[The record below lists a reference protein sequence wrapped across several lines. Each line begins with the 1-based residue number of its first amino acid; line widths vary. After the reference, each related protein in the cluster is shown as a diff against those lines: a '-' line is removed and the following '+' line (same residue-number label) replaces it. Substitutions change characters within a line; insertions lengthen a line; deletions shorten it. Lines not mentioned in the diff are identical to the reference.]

1 MYTVPLYED
10 LCGGV
15 MKCFAVEVFYQTQ
28 GRLHP
33 NLRRTL
39 QQMMFQSSALN
50 TSTAQSLFSSP
61 PSVPSSPTDPPAN
74 GAIALRDVNV
84 SA

>member
-15 MKCFAVEVFYQTQ
+15 LKCFAVEVFYQTQ
-28 GRLHP
+28 DRLHP
-33 NLRRTL
+33 NLRKAL
-39 QQMMFQSSALN
+39 QQILFQTSAANASSTPALVGPPK
-50 TSTAQSLFSSP
+50 STPSP
-61 PSVPSSPTDPPAN
+61 PPDSAAN
-74 GAIALRDVNV
+74 GTMALLDVNV

>member
-28 GRLHP
+28 ARLHP
-33 NLRRTL
+33 NLRKTL
-39 QQMMFQSSALN
+39 QQILFHAGPANASA
-50 TSTAQSLFSSP
+50 
-61 PSVPSSPTDPPAN
+61 TDPPLLDTPTEPPTS

>member
-15 MKCFAVEVFYQTQ
+15 LKCFAVEVFYQTQ
-28 GRLHP
+28 ERLHP
-33 NLRRTL
+33 NLRKAL
-39 QQMMFQSSALN
+39 QQILFQTSAQN
-50 TSTAQSLFSSP
+50 TSGTAALVCPPQSTPSP
-61 PSVPSSPTDPPAN
+61 PPDSPTN
-74 GAIALRDVNV
+74 GTMALLDVNV

>member
-1 MYTVPLYED
+1 MPLYDD
-10 LCGGV
+10 LVAGV
-15 MKCFAVEVFYQTQ
+15 MKCFAVEIFNQTQ

-39 QQMMFQSSALN
+39 QQMLFQTSAVLTIVPPSPAAAAAAASSAPAS
-50 TSTAQSLFSSP
+50 TSA
-61 PSVPSSPTDPPAN
+61 
-74 GAIALRDVNV
+74 AIALRNVNV